1 MAPLSPRCEAPKK
14 KNAHKFMT
22 APGNPVEQASPWGP
36 GDVVVR
42 KTFIDLPEPE
52 AECLS
57 GNSRVRASSCGE
69 QPRNSAPLG
78 PLRPKHTSKD
88 ECQASRLRQAMEK
101 GRVEHAPTDF
111 KAADGPRTPGLQP
124 ASQAG
129 SCNSKHPR
137 VSLDATECH
146 VHAKREQ
153 GGKTQRV
160 LNLESLLQCDAEP
173 VQQRQPYHSQLPS
186 HKQFQ
191 VLLGREHGL
200 QHIQGCTTQQNWNYV
215 SSQPHLP
222 KFHAANSC
230 STLGEASTEAGHEG
244 EPSWFDDVSDVEEA
258 LQMAW
263 KFLGQMST
271 GDFVSVVR
279 LVAKLADAEAWG
291 NMDGFPALQSDARL
305 LGLVS
310 RIRMNSCQLETPR
323 KIMNVMWAVGKIGLK
338 NDDVESIFHS
348 IFLSI
353 SRLAPSRLNQFSS
366 QELSNVLWGLAKY
379 CEMRPEICNKNS
391 IHHYSKQLALLV
403 LAESTPRLAAFSPQ
417 CLTNSLWAV
426 AKMELTGRAVD
437 TFGSTCLEHIHR
449 LMFKE
454 ISPQGL
460 ANSIWACAKLVCHLN
475 AQIHKD
481 MAMRFCTD
489 AARRAMAS
497 EELLKLFFPQE
508 LSMAIWGIATLIGR
522 RKDKD
527 CPDVGRCPE
536 VEKFGLAVANEAM
549 MRIRE
554 FSPQGLANIAWA
566 LATLD
571 LVRHEVTSNF
581 LVATA
586 TVAAPELSSFSPQAI
601 ANLLWAVARAHGL
614 RRNEAIVMLGKAS
627 AIESQRRGARQFAWQ
642 DLAGVVSALTNLGLG
657 DEPEI
662 QSFAIVLI
670 GWARQCCSE
679 IKNQALM
686 NIAQSAARLR
696 VDPAVLKPF
705 ALEIAKV
712 FPHRVPGLNNI
723 DMRQWDEVRSYVNL
737 MGPGCEFTPSQSA
750 PKEGHAG
757 RSNKPAGKKG
767 FKQQMMDTSHLG
779 VSVGLQ

>member
-1 MAPLSPRCEAPKK
+1 MD
-14 KNAHKFMT
+14 
-22 APGNPVEQASPWGP
+22 QARAWGP

-42 KTFIDLPEPE
+42 KTFIDLPEPG

-57 GNSRVRASSCGE
+57 GSSRVRASSCGE

-78 PLRPKHTSKD
+78 SLQPKQTGKD
-88 ECQASRLRQAMEK
+88 DGSNASRLRQAMEK
-101 GRVEHAPTDF
+101 GRSERATTDF
-111 KAADGPRTPGLQP
+111 KATEGPRTPGLQP
-124 ASQAG
+124 VPKAG
-129 SCNSKHPR
+129 VCNSNQPR
-137 VSLDATECH
+137 VSLDVTKCP
-146 VHAKREQ
+146 VPAKREK

-173 VQQRQPYHSQLPS
+173 VQQRQPHQGQLPS
-186 HKQFQ
+186 QKQFQ

-200 QHIQGCTTQQNWNYV
+200 QHIQSCATHQHWNYV
-215 SSQPHLP
+215 SSQPQLP
-222 KFHAANSC
+222 NFHAANSFN
-230 STLGEASTEAGHEG
+230 TLDETSTEASPEG
-244 EPSWFDDVSDVEEA
+244 EPSWFDEVADVEEA

-271 GDFVSVVR
+271 SDLVSVVR

-291 NMDGFPALQSDARL
+291 NMEGFPALQSDARL
-305 LGLVS
+305 LGLMS
-310 RIRMNSCQLETPR
+310 RIRMNSCQLEAPR

-338 NDDVESIFHS
+338 SDDVEGIFQSIFQ
-348 IFLSI
+348 SI
-353 SRLAPSRLNQFSS
+353 SRLAPSRLHQFSS

-379 CEMRPEICNKNS
+379 CEMRPEICHKNA

-403 LAESTPRLAAFSPQ
+403 LAESTPRLGAFSPQ

-426 AKMELTGRAVD
+426 AKMELTGREVD
-437 TFGSTCLEHIHR
+437 TFGSACLEQIHR

-460 ANSIWACAKLVCHLN
+460 ANSIWACAKLVCHLG
-475 AQIHKD
+475 AQIRKD

-522 RKDKD
+522 KKDSGSGH
-527 CPDVGRCPE
+527 CHESGRCPE
-536 VEKFGLAVANEAM
+536 VDKFGLAVANEAM
-549 MRIRE
+549 LRIRE

-586 TVAAPELSSFSPQAI
+586 TVSAPELSSFSPQAI
-601 ANLLWAVARAHGL
+601 ANLLWAVARAHSL
-614 RRNEAIVMLGKAS
+614 RRVEAIVVLGKA
-627 AIESQRRGARQFAWQ
+627 AAMESQRRGARQFSWQ

-657 DEPEI
+657 DQPEI
-662 QSFAIVLI
+662 QSFAVVLI
-670 GWARQCCSE
+670 GWARECCSD

-686 NIAQSAARLR
+686 NIAQSAARLK

-737 MGPGCEFTPSQSA
+737 MGPGCEFIPTPGGQNA
-750 PKEGHAG
+750 PKVQAG
-757 RSNKPAGKKG
+757 RSNKPGAKKD
-767 FKQQMMDTSHLG
+767 FRQQRTSTCFHG